1 MPAITSSMSGKEIII
16 KNISNFNVTINAN
29 GTQKIIADFATNTAT
44 SAILGVEASNNWVK
58 LIADGTN
65 SQWILFRALF

>member
-1 MPAITSSMSGKEIII
+1 MSGKEIII

-29 GTQKIIADFATNTAT
+29 GTQKIVADFANNTAG
-44 SAILGVEASNNWVK
+44 SATLGVEASNNWVK

-65 SQWILFRALF
+65 NQWILFRALF